1 MTRIF
6 LRPIEEQDYPG
17 IQRGCQH
24 AETLYM
30 TGTRKTFTLEEIR
43 SAYTRFLQDDS
54 RRDFAICLLD
64 TKEMIGDAAIVD
76 IDPFNHTASFR
87 IALHAPE
94 HFQKGYGTEAVR
106 MVQAFAFDT
115 LELNRLELEV
125 FSHNPRAFRSYEK
138 AGFQYEGKRRQALY
152 FNGTYSDVIIM
163 GILREEYNHMMN
175 TDAPV

>member
-1 MTRIF
+1 
-6 LRPIEEQDYPG
+6 
-17 IQRGCQH
+17 
-24 AETLYM
+24 
-30 TGTRKTFTLEEIR
+30 
-43 SAYTRFLQDDS
+43 
-54 RRDFAICLLD
+54 
-64 TKEMIGDAAIVD
+64 
-76 IDPFNHTASFR
+76 
-87 IALHAPE
+87 
-94 HFQKGYGTEAVR
+94 

>member
-1 MTRIF
+1 MTRLF

-17 IQRGCQH
+17 IQRGCQQ

-76 IDPFNHTASFR
+76 IDPINHTASLR
-87 IALHAPE
+87 IALHGPE

-138 AGFQYEGKRRQALY
+138 AGFQYEGRRRQALNY
-152 FNGTYSDVIIM
+152 NGTYSDVIIM
-163 GILREEYNHMMN
+163 GILREEYNHMVN
-175 TDAPV
+175 RDAPA